1 MKISDFNER
10 IQAFYENWTEE
21 KDGDFKK
28 ILDKGG
34 RFWAHIIP
42 ISPSL
47 NTSEDKSE
55 SQKNRYSITMHKK
68 HISNTRH
75 AYLRWLGW
83 NHKLLEIYTPWL
95 EIRGFSYVK
104 CLAKEC
110 IEEEHN
116 G

>member
-1 MKISDFNER
+1 MKISDFNQR
-10 IQAFYENWTEE
+10 IQAFYEEWTEE

-28 ILDKGG
+28 NLEKGG
-34 RFWAHIIP
+34 KFWARISP

-47 NTSEDKSE
+47 NASEDKAE
-55 SQKNRYSITMHKK
+55 IQKNRYSIIMHKN
-68 HISNTRH
+68 HIRNTRH
-75 AYLRWLGW
+75 AYLRWLRW

-95 EIRGFSYVK
+95 EIKGNSHVK

-110 IEEEHN
+110 IEETYN